1 MVNKEKEGIE
11 EMRFSKEFMELLE
24 ENDIEMT
31 IDTYDYVD
39 IIDYVFLLED
49 GVFIYIPLS
58 SKLDDIEVENK
69 LTKKLMSFNL
79 I

>member
-1 MVNKEKEGIE
+1 MEIRE
-11 EMRFSKEFMELLE
+11 RFSKEFVNLLE
-24 ENDIEMT
+24 ENNIELT
-31 IDTYDYVD
+31 IDEYDYVE
-39 IIDYVFLLED
+39 ITDYVFLLED

-58 SKLDDIEVENK
+58 SKLDAIEIENK

>member
-1 MVNKEKEGIE
+1 MEIRE
-11 EMRFSKEFMELLE
+11 RFSKEFMELLE
-24 ENDIEMT
+24 ENNIELT
-31 IDTYDYVD
+31 IDTYEYVD
-39 IIDYVFLLED
+39 IIDYIFLLED

-58 SKLDDIEVENK
+58 SKLDAIEVENK

>member
-1 MVNKEKEGIE
+1 
-11 EMRFSKEFMELLE
+11 MRFSEEFMELLE
-24 ENDIEMT
+24 ENNIELT
-31 IDTYDYVD
+31 IDTYEYVD

-58 SKLDDIEVENK
+58 SKLDDIEVENR

>member
-1 MVNKEKEGIE
+1 
-11 EMRFSKEFMELLE
+11 MRFNKEFMELLE
-24 ENDIEMT
+24 ENNIELT
-31 IDTYDYVD
+31 TDSYDYVD

-58 SKLDDIEVENK
+58 SKLDAIEVENK

>member
-1 MVNKEKEGIE
+1 
-11 EMRFSKEFMELLE
+11 MRFSKEFMELLE

>member
-1 MVNKEKEGIE
+1 MEIRE
-11 EMRFSKEFMELLE
+11 RFSKEFMELLE
-24 ENDIEMT
+24 KNDIEMT
-31 IDTYDYVD
+31 IDEYDYVD
-39 IIDYVFLLED
+39 ITDYVFLLED

-58 SKLDDIEVENK
+58 SKLDAIEIENK

>member
-1 MVNKEKEGIE
+1 MRNK
-11 EMRFSKEFMELLE
+11 EMRFSEEFVNLLE
-24 ENDIEMT
+24 ENNIELT
-31 IDTYDYVD
+31 TDEYDYVD

-49 GVFIYIPLS
+49 GVFIYIPIS

>member
-1 MVNKEKEGIE
+1 MRNK
-11 EMRFSKEFMELLE
+11 EMRFSEEFMELLE
-24 ENDIEMT
+24 KNDIEMT

-49 GVFIYIPLS
+49 GVFIYIPIS
-58 SKLDDIEVENK
+58 SKLDDIEVENR

>member
-1 MVNKEKEGIE
+1 MRNK
-11 EMRFSKEFMELLE
+11 EMRFSEEFMELLE
-24 ENDIEMT
+24 ENNIELT
-31 IDTYDYVD
+31 IDTYEYVD

-58 SKLDDIEVENK
+58 SKLDDIEVENR

>member
-1 MVNKEKEGIE
+1 MDIRE
-11 EMRFSKEFMELLE
+11 RFSEEFNKLLE
-24 ENDIEMT
+24 KNNIELT
-31 IDTYDYVD
+31 IDEYDYVE
-39 IIDYVFLLED
+39 ITDYVFLLED

-58 SKLDDIEVENK
+58 SKLDDIEVENR

>member
-1 MVNKEKEGIE
+1 MDIRE
-11 EMRFSKEFMELLE
+11 RFSEEFMELLE
-24 ENDIEMT
+24 KNDIEMT
-31 IDTYDYVD
+31 IDTYEYVD

-58 SKLDDIEVENK
+58 SKLDAIEVENK

>member
-1 MVNKEKEGIE
+1 MENKE
-11 EMRFSKEFMELLE
+11 RFSEEFMELLE
-24 ENDIEMT
+24 KNDIEMT

-49 GVFIYIPLS
+49 GVFIYVPLS
-58 SKLDDIEVENK
+58 SKLDAIEVENK
-69 LTKKLMSFNL
+69 LTRKLMSFNL

>member
-1 MVNKEKEGIE
+1 
-11 EMRFSKEFMELLE
+11 MRFSEEFMELLE
-24 ENDIEMT
+24 KNDIEMT
-31 IDTYDYVD
+31 IDTYNYVD

-49 GVFIYIPLS
+49 GVFIYIPIS
-58 SKLDDIEVENK
+58 SKLDAIEVENK

>member
-1 MVNKEKEGIE
+1 MSNKEI
-11 EMRFSKEFMELLE
+11 FSKEFMELLE
-24 ENDIEMT
+24 KNDIEMT
-31 IDTYDYVD
+31 IDEYDYVD
-39 IIDYVFLLED
+39 ITDYVFLLED

-58 SKLDDIEVENK
+58 SKLDAIEVENK

>member
-1 MVNKEKEGIE
+1 MDIRE
-11 EMRFSKEFMELLE
+11 RFSKEFMELLE
-24 ENDIEMT
+24 KNDIEMT
-31 IDTYDYVD
+31 IDEYDYVD
-39 IIDYVFLLED
+39 ITDYVFLLED

-58 SKLDDIEVENK
+58 SKLDAIEVENK

>member
-11 EMRFSKEFMELLE
+11 EMRFSEEFVNLLE
-24 ENDIEMT
+24 ENNIELT
-31 IDTYDYVD
+31 TDEYDYVD

-49 GVFIYIPLS
+49 GVFIYIPIS
-58 SKLDDIEVENK
+58 SKLDDIEVENR

>member
-1 MVNKEKEGIE
+1 MDIRE
-11 EMRFSKEFMELLE
+11 RFSKEFMELLE
-24 ENDIEMT
+24 ENNIELT
-31 IDTYDYVD
+31 IDTYEYVD
-39 IIDYVFLLED
+39 ITDYVFLLED

-58 SKLDDIEVENK
+58 SKLDAIEVENK

>member
-1 MVNKEKEGIE
+1 
-11 EMRFSKEFMELLE
+11 MRFSEEFVNLLE
-24 ENDIEMT
+24 ENNIELT
-31 IDTYDYVD
+31 TDEYDYVD

-49 GVFIYIPLS
+49 GVFIYIPIS
-58 SKLDDIEVENK
+58 SKLDDIEVENR

>member
-1 MVNKEKEGIE
+1 
-11 EMRFSKEFMELLE
+11 MRFSEEFNKLLE
-24 ENDIEMT
+24 GNNIELT
-31 IDTYDYVD
+31 IDTYEYVD
-39 IIDYVFLLED
+39 ITDYVFLLED

-58 SKLDDIEVENK
+58 SKLDAIEIENK